1 MRGIETDQCSLFG
14 QKGVVLSVV
23 MISVYESP
31 RMYAGHFVMTPQGQ
45 GAIVVDEPFV
55 ATVVVT
61 PTVVVGAVPL
71 PGIANF

>member
-1 MRGIETDQCSLFG
+1 VRGIETDQCSLFG

-45 GAIVVDEPFV
+45 GAIVVEAPE
-55 ATVVVT
+55 AGTVVVT
-61 PTVVVGAVPL
+61 TAVVDGAVPL

>member
-1 MRGIETDQCSLFG
+1 
-14 QKGVVLSVV
+14 
-23 MISVYESP
+23 
-31 RMYAGHFVMTPQGQ
+31 MTPQGQ

-71 PGIANF
+71 PGIASFWPA